1 MSSLVGTSL
10 FDDDVEG
17 GGGVPPRRG
26 PRPMRSESPSSTS
39 AVSRPRSYVVAKSR
53 AASLLNARAANL
65 RSPTRMPKDAVDRA
79 PRTSLMTAAAASSGG
94 VGSGDEE
101 EWARIKKEKMRR
113 SRITSIETAA
123 KRILAD
129 NPGIS
134 I

>member
-1 MSSLVGTSL
+1 M
-10 FDDDVEG
+10 FDDDVEGG

-79 PRTSLMTAAAASSGG
+79 PRTSLLTAAAAASSGG

-101 EWARIKKEKMRR
+101 EWARIKKEKLRR
-113 SRITSIETAA
+113 SRITTIETAA

-134 I
+134 V